1 VATRLG
7 IQICDQA
14 GRVQCI
20 LPTPNGRCSNLVFG
34 GAKFDTLYVTSGDKV
49 FKRRLNTVGVNAWAP
64 ALKPTAPRL

>member
-1 VATRLG
+1 
-7 IQICDQA
+7 
-14 GRVQCI
+14 

-64 ALKPTAPRL
+64 PLKPTAPRL